1 MKIYIINLEESFSGI
16 YNDFILKVF
25 DSEEKAIKFCESI
38 SGVVKGDYVVQDLS
52 KLDPYRGTI
61 GYVMD
66 SAEYEVYIIER
77 DIE

>member
-1 MKIYIINLEESFSGI
+1 MKVYIINLEESFSGI
-16 YNDFILKVF
+16 YNDYILKVF
-25 DSEEKAIKFCESI
+25 DSEEKAENFCENI
-38 SGVVKGDYVVQDLS
+38 SDAVNGDYLVQDLS
-52 KLDPYRGTI
+52 KLEPYRGII